1 MTPPSVPGKDDPA
14 VLKIK
19 CPSCGIVYSIKQA
32 SITFFPAVFKCR
44 KCGHRIRIEAPAKRP
59 AAAGLTPPRPL
70 VAVVGSDAKA
80 PPSPSAAPPGGNTN
94 VGSDAFVPFIGKNAS
109 LYLQRFKHFSAD
121 GVTRYA
127 PTWHWPAFLVPWLW
141 FLYRKL
147 YLWSLIAFVTGLIP
161 LVNLAARVAWG
172 MTAHYIFYKHTQKKI
187 GRIKESA
194 GLQPTMPLNQVLRKQ
209 GGVHSWVWGVSVV
222 PLIGILAAIAIP
234 QFNLY
239 RTRAFD
245 AQAKAAVQR
254 VVEAQQNY
262 YLQNHQYSDSI
273 EQLQSVGLDLRG
285 VPELEISVLGAGPGN
300 YYVESFHTKGNKRF
314 AACAADDGVA
324 VLPRASQEFF
334 GPNHAFVLTVPE
346 DWQQVNNL
354 NSVAE
359 LQIAQASKDCYVIVI
374 AEKQEDLP
382 GTELADYSALARN
395 GIQQRLLQTGVHETG
410 LDSINHCAAV
420 QYEIRGV
427 LPDNQVP
434 LVYLHTAVKGQQHYY
449 QIIAWTTIQNYS
461 ANQSTIKSIVNHFR
475 EI

>member
-59 AAAGLTPPRPL
+59 TAAGLTPPRPL

-172 MTAHYIFYKHTQKKI
+172 
-187 GRIKESA
+187 
-194 GLQPTMPLNQVLRKQ
+194 
-209 GGVHSWVWGVSVV
+209 
-222 PLIGILAAIAIP
+222 
-234 QFNLY
+234 
-239 RTRAFD
+239 
-245 AQAKAAVQR
+245 
-254 VVEAQQNY
+254 QQNY

-395 GIQQRLLQTGVHETG
+395 GIQQRLLQTGMHETG